1 MSIWYDGTDLNMF
14 QGDTGSL
21 IFSGLPTN
29 KKYIAYFGVTS
40 TTTRDVIFEVSS
52 DVGAFW
58 FDEHGVIINKEENE
72 TDEAYNT
79 RMEALSKMTPP
90 QAYKI
95 GCAVIYIS
103 AELSNKLIVAKSKD
117 SAEYY
122 FAFKICNEDGTVENT
137 IIPKVYIDENN
148 QLVFPIP
155 PKIIVRPRYVQG
167 MYTCYSTYDTNP
179 ELIYIELDTSAI
191 DNATISVDSM
201 LAITDYG
208 KLSNKPKINGVE
220 LDGELDAHDLGLA
233 TLEDLKPLVS
243 TEEQEFTSEER
254 EQARKNIGI
263 TSIVGEVNPTPT
275 TIAEYVGQTYTNS
288 ETGELFIC
296 SSIADDEYTWV
307 KLNQSQGLVIVPPF
321 NEEKNEEDGSITIT
335 IKHYL
340 SRYPNVI
347 MIDNSGEEV
356 VGDVTYLNENELCI
370 EFTESFLGKVILN

>member
-1 MSIWYDGTDLNMF
+1 MSVWYDGTNLNMF
-14 QGDTGSL
+14 QGDTGSI

-58 FDEHGVIINKEENE
+58 FNDNGGIINKNDGES
-72 TDEAYNT
+72 DEDFEI
-79 RMEALSKMTPP
+79 RMNSLSELNPP

-103 AELSNKLIVAKSKD
+103 AELSNKLIVAKTKD

-137 IIPKVYIDENN
+137 ILPKVYIDENN
-148 QLVFPIP
+148 QLVFPNP

-179 ELIYIELDTSAI
+179 ELVYINLDTTAL
-191 DNATISVDSM
+191 DNIEITVDSM
-201 LAITDYG
+201 EAINDYG

-220 LDGELDAHDLGLA
+220 IDGELNAHDLGLA
-233 TLEDLKPLVS
+233 TIDDIKVLVS
-243 TEEQEFTSEER
+243 TEKQEFTEAER

-263 TSIVGEVNPTPT
+263 TSIVGEFDPSPT
-275 TIAEYVGQTYTNS
+275 TIAEYVGQTYTNTK
-288 ETGELFIC
+288 TGEMFFC
-296 SSIADDEYTWV
+296 SLIENGKCTWV
-307 KLNQSQGLVIVPPF
+307 KLNQTQSWVFEQPTMSNQWDIQHNL
-321 NEEKNEEDGSITIT
+321 N
-335 IKHYL
+335 
-340 SRYPNVI
+340 RYPSVTI
-347 MIDNSGEEV
+347 IDLDGVEV
-356 VGDVTYLNENELCI
+356 VGDVTYIDENRLCI
-370 EFTESFLGKVILN
+370 DFTEQFSGKVILN

>member
-58 FDEHGVIINKEENE
+58 FDEHGVIINKEEGE
-72 TDEAYNT
+72 TEEAYNV
-79 RMEALSKMTPP
+79 RMEELSKMNPP
-90 QAYKI
+90 QSYKI

-179 ELIYIELDTSAI
+179 ELVYIALDTSAL
-191 DNATISVDSM
+191 DNVVITADSM
-201 LAITDYG
+201 VAVSDYG

-220 LDGELDAHDLGLA
+220 LDGDLEAHDLGLA

-243 TEEQEFTSEER
+243 IEEQEFTTEEK

-263 TSIVGEVNPTPT
+263 TSIVGEVDPTPT

-288 ETGELFIC
+288 VTGEMFIC
-296 SSIADDEYTWV
+296 SSIKDGEYAWV
-307 KLNQSQGLVIVPPF
+307 KLNQSQGLVIVPPI
-321 NEEKNEEDGSITIT
+321 DGNNKKLDIT
-335 IKHYL
+335 HNL
-340 SRYPNVI
+340 NRYPNVI
-347 MIDNSGEEV
+347 IIDDLGEEII
-356 VGDVTYLNENELCI
+356 GDVTYLNENELCI

>member
-58 FDEHGVIINKEENE
+58 FDEHGVIINKEEGE
-72 TDEAYNT
+72 TEEAYNV
-79 RMEALSKMTPP
+79 RMEELSKMNPP
-90 QAYKI
+90 QSYKI

-137 IIPKVYIDENN
+137 IIPKVYIDEND
-148 QLVFPIP
+148 QIVFPIP

-179 ELIYIELDTSAI
+179 ELVYIELDSSAI
-191 DNATISVDSM
+191 DNVVITADSM
-201 LAITDYG
+201 TAVSDYG
-208 KLSNKPKINGVE
+208 KLTNKPKINGVE

-243 TEEQEFTSEER
+243 TIEDQDFSAEER
-254 EQARKNIGI
+254 EQARRNIGI

-288 ETGELFIC
+288 TTGEMFIC
-296 SSIADDEYTWV
+296 SSIKDGEYTWV

-321 NEEKNEEDGSITIT
+321 DEEKVDDNYIITI
-335 IKHYL
+335 HHSL
-340 SRYPNVI
+340 GRYPNVI
-347 MIDNSGEEV
+347 LIDEKGEEV

>member
-14 QGDTGSL
+14 QGDTGSI

-58 FDEHGVIINKEENE
+58 FDEHGVIINKEEDE
-72 TDEAYNT
+72 TDESYEL
-79 RMEALSKMTPP
+79 RMQNLSKMNPP
-90 QAYKI
+90 QAYKV

-148 QLVFPIP
+148 QLVFPEP
-155 PKIIVRPRYVQG
+155 PRIIVRPRYVQG

-179 ELIYIELDTSAI
+179 ELVYIALDTSALN
-191 DNATISVDSM
+191 DAKISVDSM
-201 LAITDYG
+201 TTISDYG
-208 KLSNKPKINGVE
+208 KLTNKPKINGVE

-233 TLEDLKPLVS
+233 TLEDLKVLVS
-243 TEEQEFTSEER
+243 TEEQEFTTEEK

-263 TSIVGEVNPTPT
+263 TSIVGEVDPTPT

-288 ETGELFIC
+288 VTGEMFIC
-296 SSIADDEYTWV
+296 SSIKDGEYAWV
-307 KLNQSQGLVIVPPF
+307 KLNQSQGLVIVPPI
-321 NEEKNEEDGSITIT
+321 DGNNKKLDIT
-335 IKHYL
+335 HNL
-340 SRYPNVI
+340 NRYPNVI
-347 MIDNSGEEV
+347 IIDDLGEEII
-356 VGDVTYLNENELCI
+356 GDVTYLNENELCI

>member
-14 QGDTGSL
+14 QGDTGSI

-58 FDEHGVIINKEENE
+58 FDEHGVIINKEEDE
-72 TDEAYNT
+72 TDESYEL
-79 RMEALSKMTPP
+79 RMQNLSKMNPP
-90 QAYKI
+90 QAYKV

-148 QLVFPIP
+148 QLVFPEP
-155 PKIIVRPRYVQG
+155 PRIIVRPRYVQG

-179 ELIYIELDTSAI
+179 ELVYIELDTSALN
-191 DNATISVDSM
+191 NAMISVDSM
-201 LAITDYG
+201 TAISDYG
-208 KLSNKPKINGVE
+208 KLTNKPKINGVE

-233 TLEDLKPLVS
+233 TLEDLKVLVS
-243 TEEQEFTSEER
+243 TEEQEFTTEEK

-263 TSIVGEVNPTPT
+263 TSIVGEVDPTPT

-288 ETGELFIC
+288 VTGEMFIC
-296 SSIADDEYTWV
+296 SSIKDGEYAWV
-307 KLNQSQGLVIVPPF
+307 KLNQSQGLVIVPPI
-321 NEEKNEEDGSITIT
+321 DGNNKKLDIT
-335 IKHYL
+335 HNL
-340 SRYPNVI
+340 NRYPNVI
-347 MIDNSGEEV
+347 IIDDLGEEII
-356 VGDVTYLNENELCI
+356 GDVTYLNENELCI

>member
-14 QGDTGSL
+14 QGDTGSI

-72 TDEAYNT
+72 TDEAYEL
-79 RMEALSKMTPP
+79 RVQALSMMTPP
-90 QAYKI
+90 QAYKV

-148 QLVFPIP
+148 QLVFPEP
-155 PKIIVRPRYVQG
+155 PRIIVRPRYVQG

-179 ELIYIELDTSAI
+179 ELVYIALDTSALN
-191 DNATISVDSM
+191 DAKISVDSM
-201 LAITDYG
+201 TAISDYG
-208 KLSNKPKINGVE
+208 KLTNKPKINGVE

-233 TLEDLKPLVS
+233 TLEDLKPFVS
-243 TEEQEFTSEER
+243 TEAQNFTMEEK

-263 TSIVGEVNPTPT
+263 TSIVGEFNPTPT
-275 TIAEYVGQTYTNS
+275 TSAEYVGQTYTNS
-288 ETGELFIC
+288 QTGEMFIC
-296 SSIADDEYTWV
+296 SSIDDGKYAWV
-307 KLNQSQGLVIVPPF
+307 KLNQTQGLVFEQPTMSKRI
-321 NEEKNEEDGSITIT
+321 D
-335 IKHYL
+335 IKHNL
-340 SRYPNVI
+340 NRYPSVTI
-347 MIDNSGEEV
+347 IDLDGEEV